1 MPPSS
6 LPLPD
11 RLPFVEG
18 KPDTQAVL
26 NVLTTYLDEAKNARE
41 GGPNPRD
48 EVWRRN
54 WDIYWGRHDFSA
66 KAAWQS
72 QIVMPEAPNF
82 VDRWAAALREALVSS
97 GRFYDVTDPGDQNRD
112 LVPHVVKFMDFLLGR
127 CGRTAQGHVLDFS
140 AVFEE
145 QMKLGAV
152 MMCGAA
158 VTWKPGPDGG
168 FVACETVDPREVYLD
183 HTGRGQYRV
192 RRTEVEKHELLKLAE
207 ILDEEGD
214 PVYDIEEIKALASA
228 EVEKEGLRRATGHDQ
243 STGSRDT
250 VTLDEYLASIVLTD
264 GTVVA
269 ENALI
274 VVANG
279 RFIIRGP
286 EANPFWHERDWVVMA
301 PLVTVPLSV
310 YGRSY
315 MEDWSSVAEAFV
327 EMTNLILDA
336 TFAESIRAFV
346 MQPDMLE
353 DPTQAQ
359 QGIHPGVTFLLA
371 EGQPVADFMKQLEVG
386 TLGAGPVRVWEA
398 LKAEM
403 REGAKLNEISLGQL
417 APTER
422 TATEISQTQQSSSS
436 IIRSIARTIES
447 RFLEP
452 VLTLMWK
459 TGLQHTDFNDPLV
472 QRTLGPDTAAMLGAR
487 REEFAQRQ
495 TMQFR
500 VRGISA
506 LVDRQ
511 AKLRNLLSM
520 LQVVGSN
527 EILLQQFLTEFSPAK
542 VFGELVTLFGVDPTT
557 LRPTEQERQLQALA
571 QPAAAPTAGG
581 SPPAVPGEDDSA
593 GALG

>member
-1 MPPSS
+1 MPLAS
-6 LPLPD
+6 PLVD
-11 RLPFVEG
+11 RLPNVDG
-18 KPDTQAVL
+18 KPDKMEIL
-26 NVLTTYLDEAKNARE
+26 NVLTTFLDEAKNARE

-48 EVWRRN
+48 EVWRHN
-54 WDIYWGRHDFSA
+54 WDVYWGRHDFSG

-97 GRFYDVTDPGDQNRD
+97 GRFYDVEDPGDQNRD
-112 LVPHVVKFMDFLLGR
+112 LTPHVIKFMEFLLGR
-127 CGRTAQGHVLDFS
+127 CGRTPQGHTLDFS

-145 QMKLGAV
+145 QMKLGAI
-152 MMCGAA
+152 MLCGAA
-158 VTWKPGPDGG
+158 VTWKPTATGG
-168 FVACETVDPREVYLD
+168 YVACETVDPREVYLD
-183 HTGRGQYRV
+183 HTGRAQYRI
-192 RRTEVEKHELLKLAE
+192 RRTEIEKHELLKYAE
-207 ILDEEGD
+207 ILDDDGE
-214 PVYDIEEIKALASA
+214 PVYDLDEIQMLASA
-228 EVEKEGLRRATGHDQ
+228 EMEKEEKRRSSGHDQ
-243 STGSRDT
+243 TSSNRNT
-250 VTLDEYLASIVLTD
+250 VTLDEYLCTIVLPD
-264 GTVVA
+264 GKVAA
-269 ENALI
+269 ENALV

-286 EANPFWHERDWVVMA
+286 EENPFWHERDWVVTA

-359 QGIHPGVTFLLA
+359 QGIHPGATFLLA
-371 EGQPVADFMKQLEVG
+371 EGQPVADFMKEMEVG
-386 TLGAGPVRVWEA
+386 TMGAGPIRVWEA

-459 TGLQHTDFNDPLV
+459 TGLQHTDFEDPVV
-472 QRTLGPDTAAMLGAR
+472 QRTLGVETAAMLGAR
-487 REEFAQRQ
+487 RQEFAQRA
-495 TMQFR
+495 TLQFR
-500 VRGISA
+500 VRGISS
-506 LVDRQ
+506 LIDRQ

-527 EILLQQFLTEFSPAK
+527 EVLMQQFMTEFSPGR

-557 LRPTEQERQLQALA
+557 LRPTEQERQMQALT
-571 QPAAAPTAGG
+571 QPAAAPASGG
-581 SPPAVPGEDDSA
+581 SPPGVPGEDDST
-593 GALG
+593 GAIG